1 MRTGERCGLQ
11 VDMQTLSDTSSGSIP
26 ADCNMI
32 MYSIHLLS
40 FKRGKDVWKLSD
52 QERIGIARRHK
63 TLGTDKFKTGDIR
76 AAAVH
81 YSKALKYLIPIKLDE
96 LCEEAIR
103 KDTLALTSVILL
115 NLAAC
120 QLKFKQDHLAAQNCT
135 KVLQIE
141 PENVK
146 ALYRRGLALI
156 NMKDFDQ
163 AREDLIEARR
173 LEPSNRAIDDQLRS
187 LEAEV
192 QAEKIK
198 YRDALKTMF
207 GGKP

>member
-1 MRTGERCGLQ
+1 M
-11 VDMQTLSDTSSGSIP
+11 
-26 ADCNMI
+26 
-32 MYSIHLLS
+32 
-40 FKRGKDVWKLSD
+40 
-52 QERIGIARRHK
+52 
-63 TLGTDKFKTGDIR
+63 
-76 AAAVH
+76 H
-81 YSKALKYLIPIKLDE
+81 YSKALKYLIPIKLEE
-96 LCEEAIR
+96 LCEVTIR
-103 KDTLALTSVILL
+103 KDTLTLTSVILL

-135 KVLQIE
+135 KVLQFE

-146 ALYRRGLALI
+146 ALYRRGLALT

-163 AREDLIEARR
+163 AREDLIKARR

-192 QAEKIK
+192 QAQKIK